1 MDRADELVE
10 RAPYIRIPGFL
21 TGDENRHILDYVARR
36 ESDFVQSKLDVDV
49 PDYRKSMVLPKFDD
63 LEIDFENRV
72 SEMLPELFAHFSLDL
87 PDRPILETQLTTH
100 NDGGYLKIHND
111 NGSEVTGDRVMTYV
125 YYFFREPP
133 AFRGGELR
141 VYDSKVVNNVW
152 VAADTFVDVAP
163 ENNMMLCFPSRL
175 LHEVLPMTC
184 PSRRFADGR
193 FTLNGW
199 VRKRK
204 NACAA

>member
-1 MDRADELVE
+1 MDRVDELVE

-21 TGDENRHILDYVARR
+21 KREENRQVIDYVVRR
-36 ESDFVQSKLDVDV
+36 ESDFVQSKLDIDV

-63 LEIDFENRV
+63 LGIDLEYRL

-87 PDRPILETQLTTH
+87 PDQPILETQLTTH
-100 NDGGYLKIHND
+100 NNGGYLKIHND
-111 NGSEVTGDRVMTYV
+111 NGSEVTADRVMTYV
-125 YYFFREPP
+125 YYFFREPQ

-152 VAADTFVDVAP
+152 VAADTFVDLAP
-163 ENNMMLCFPSRL
+163 ENNMLLCFPSRL
-175 LHEVLPMTC
+175 LHEVLPMEC
-184 PSRRFADGR
+184 PSRQFADGR

-204 NACAA
+204 NAGAA